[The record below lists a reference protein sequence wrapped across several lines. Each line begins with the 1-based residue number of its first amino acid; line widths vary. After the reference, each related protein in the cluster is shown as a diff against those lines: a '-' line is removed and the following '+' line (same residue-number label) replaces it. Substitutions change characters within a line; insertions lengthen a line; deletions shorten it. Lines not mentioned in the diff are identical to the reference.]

1 MRGPRAEFAVLQR
14 VGVRKLPAGVAHTE
28 ATDTHAAEMRLT
40 YGYRRSAPRRAGPSY
55 RRRPRAS

>member
-1 MRGPRAEFAVLQR
+1 MLQR